1 MAEGE
6 RSCLMRTYR
15 EPEIGFVRGRG
26 AYLYDEAGRRYLDFI
41 AGLGVNILGHC
52 PPAVVRAVCRQAGR
66 LLHASNLYR
75 IDAQERLARIL
86 CGASFADRA
95 FFCNSGAEAID
106 TILKAARLHF
116 YRRGERQRRGIICFE
131 GGFHGRTY
139 GATSV
144 THRRTAR
151 EGFGPLLPGIRFAK
165 FNDLASVE
173 SLISSRTCLVLV
185 EPVLGEG
192 GVIPARRQ
200 FLRDLR
206 QLCDRHGA
214 LLAFDEIQCGLS
226 RIGTPFAYQHYGVVP
241 DFLAL
246 AKGLA
251 GGLPMGAVLAREP
264 AASAF
269 QPGTHGS
276 TFGGNP
282 LSCAAA
288 LAVCQRVLVPKFA
301 QRVRT
306 LGEYLRQ
313 RLRERLGGLPRV
325 REIRGMGLMVGIEL
339 SEDGQPC
346 VEQCRRLGL
355 LIHCT
360 AGCVLRLLPPLIVTR
375 AQIENAVDVLQ
386 TVLSGH
392 GTKSPVG

>member
-1 MAEGE
+1 MGGRE
-6 RSCLMRTYR
+6 CPYLMRTYR
-15 EPEIGFVRGRG
+15 APEIGFVRGRG
-26 AYLYDEAGRRYLDFI
+26 AYLYDRAGRRYLDFI

-52 PPAVVRAVCRQAGR
+52 PPAVVRAIGRQARR

-75 IDAQERLARIL
+75 IDAQVRLARLL
-86 CGASFADRA
+86 CEASFADRA

-106 TILKAARLHF
+106 TILKAARLYFHQ
-116 YRRGERQRRGIICFE
+116 RGERQRRGIICFE
-131 GGFHGRTY
+131 GAFHGRTF
-139 GATSV
+139 GATSA

-173 SLISSRTCLVLV
+173 SLIGPRTCLVLI

-192 GVIPARRQ
+192 GVVPAQRE
-200 FLRDLR
+200 FLRGLR
-206 QLCDRHGA
+206 QVCDRHGA

-226 RIGTPFAYQHYGVVP
+226 RIGSPFAYQHYGVAP

-269 QPGTHGS
+269 EPGTHGS

-282 LSCAAA
+282 MSCAAA
-288 LAVCQRVLVPKFA
+288 LAVCRRVLDRRFA
-301 QRVRT
+301 RQVRE
-306 LGEYLRQ
+306 LGNYLLQ
-313 RLRERLGGLPRV
+313 RLREHLRALPLV
-325 REIRGMGLMVGIEL
+325 REIRGIGLMIGIEL

-346 VEQCRRLGL
+346 VERCRRLGL
-355 LIHCT
+355 LINCT
-360 AGCVLRLLPPLIVTR
+360 AGRVLRLLPPLIVTR
-375 AQIENAVDVLQ
+375 RQIESAVKILHTALAECSTQ
-386 TVLSGH
+386 R
-392 GTKSPVG
+392 